1 MATFMPATPL
11 DRQIVI
17 ALTALREARRD
28 GDATRIYV
36 ATRRLQR
43 KLDLLPSPT
52 RTLAEIDPALDMHLR
67 VAFTFSPV
75 RNQPP

>member
-1 MATFMPATPL
+1 MATFIQRAPV
-11 DRQIVI
+11 DRQITL
-17 ALTALREARRD
+17 ALIALREARRD

-43 KLDLLPSPT
+43 KLDMLPPPS

-67 VAFTFSPV
+67 VAFTPA
-75 RNQPP
+75 R